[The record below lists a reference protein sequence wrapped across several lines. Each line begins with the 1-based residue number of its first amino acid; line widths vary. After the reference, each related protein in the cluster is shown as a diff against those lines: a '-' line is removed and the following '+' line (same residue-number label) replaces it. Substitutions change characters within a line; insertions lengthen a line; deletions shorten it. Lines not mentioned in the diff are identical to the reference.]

1 MTEDSLWGAFI
12 ALMVVFAIGHL
23 WVWLVNPEVIEHRM
37 FPGKGVE
44 TWDWVWAG
52 VFFPVFLAIFVVA
65 WLDIR
70 SVWAP
75 LPPWVWPI
83 GVVLFVLG
91 TGLFLRAMAQNP
103 FFEKTVRIQS
113 ERGHH
118 VIDTGPYSTV
128 RHPGYVGMFAWIL
141 SIPTPTDLDL
151 GAPSHRAR
159 NDQPGDPHSSR
170 RPHTAQE
177 APWLRRVRRARS
189 FAAHPGSV
197 VGGSRWRTRSQPDLI
212 VHPRRRSVAGR
223 RRPRRW
229 LPRAT
234 SRCRSSW
241 NCVAR
246 PQR

>member
-1 MTEDSLWGAFI
+1 MTEDSLWGTFI
-12 ALMVVFAIGHL
+12 ALMVVFGLGHS

-91 TGLFLRAMAQNP
+91 GGLFLRAMAESP

-113 ERGHH
+113 ERGHY
-118 VIDTGPYSTV
+118 VIDTGPYGIV
-128 RHPGYVGMFAWIL
+128 RHPGYVGMLAWL
-141 SIPTPTDLDL
+141 FSFPLLLTSTWALLPTVLAMISLVIRTVLEDRTLHKKL
-151 GAPSHRAR
+151 
-159 NDQPGDPHSSR
+159 PGY
-170 RPHTAQE
+170 AE
-177 APWLRRVRRARS
+177 YAARVRSRLI
-189 FAAHPGSV
+189 PGV
-197 VGGSRWRTRSQPDLI
+197 W
-212 VHPRRRSVAGR
+212 
-223 RRPRRW
+223 
-229 LPRAT
+229 
-234 SRCRSSW
+234 
-241 NCVAR
+241 
-246 PQR
+246 